1 MNDPA
6 AGSPYSV
13 VMDSDSQ
20 PRPDART
27 GLRDAIGRIPLENIS
42 SLARDGFG
50 DPSIIPLWFGEG
62 DRPAPAFIGEAM
74 ARAVAAGHVF
84 YTHQNGIPE
93 LRAALSDYQTRLGV
107 RAIEPRRITVTT
119 SGMNAMAMAVQMIAE
134 AGDNIIVI
142 DPVWP
147 NLGGAAQVV
156 GAQVRSV
163 RMDLGEGGWTLDLA
177 KLEAA
182 FDERTRAVFFASP
195 GNPTGAMLPIETQ
208 VVMLDLCRARGVWLI
223 ADEVYNRLV
232 FGADHGPTI
241 LDHADDEDRLMVMN
255 SFSKSW
261 AMTGWRLGWMVHPP
275 SLGPTVAMMTQYQ
288 TSGVATFIQHAGVAA
303 IAEGEPF
310 VASMRAYCEEGVN
323 IVCDALER
331 FGRVRMGPRPKAGM
345 YAFFEVDGMPDSR
358 AACLDI
364 LKATRVGLAPGAFFG
379 ASSEGF
385 LRLCACR
392 APEVLREA
400 MGRLET
406 VLR

>member
-1 MNDPA
+1 MNVIP
-6 AGSPYSV
+6 SP
-13 VMDSDSQ
+13 
-20 PRPDART
+20 PPDART
-27 GLRDAIGRIPLENIS
+27 GLREAIRRIPLENIS

-93 LRAALSDYQTRLGV
+93 LRAALSDYQTSLGA
-107 RAIEPRRITVTT
+107 RAIGPERITVTT
-119 SGMNAMAMAVQMIAE
+119 SGMNAMAMAVQMIAQ

-147 NLGGAAQVV
+147 NLGGAARVV
-156 GAQVRSV
+156 GAQARSV
-163 RMDLGEGGWTLDLA
+163 RMDLGEGGWTLDLG

-182 FDERTRAVFFASP
+182 IDGRTRAIFFASP
-195 GNPTGAMLPIETQ
+195 GNPTGAMLPMATQ
-208 VVMLDLCRARGVWLI
+208 IAVLDLCRARGLWLI

-232 FGADHGPTI
+232 FGLDHGPTI
-241 LDHADDEDRLMVMN
+241 LDYAQDEDRLMVMN

-303 IAEGEPF
+303 IRDGEPF
-310 VASMRAYCEEGVN
+310 VASMRAYCEEGVT
-323 IVCDALER
+323 IVCDALEQ

-345 YAFFEVDGMPDSR
+345 YAFFEVEGMPDSR
-358 AACLDI
+358 MACLDI
-364 LKATRVGLAPGAFFG
+364 LKQTRVGLAPGVFFG
-379 ASSEGF
+379 AGSEGF

-400 MGRLET
+400 MGRLKGM
-406 VLR
+406 LS